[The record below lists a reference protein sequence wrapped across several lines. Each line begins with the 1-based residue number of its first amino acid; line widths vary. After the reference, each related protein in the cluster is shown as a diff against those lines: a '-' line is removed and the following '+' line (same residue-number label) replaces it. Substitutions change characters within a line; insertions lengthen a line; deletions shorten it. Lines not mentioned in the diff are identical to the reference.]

1 MMEEVGEEEGRCLL
15 CLLWKEFKK
24 ESVNYAD
31 LNGRV
36 YYHFIVFKEGE

>member
-1 MMEEVGEEEGRCLL
+1 MGEVGEGAGR

-31 LNGRV
+31 LNGRG
-36 YYHFIVFKEGE
+36 YYHFIVFNEGE